1 MSPVLIARNDTSSE
15 TTQNQI
21 KNNTYN
27 YFGYD
32 PNLVAAIIMCI
43 AFFVSFLI
51 GLINVLRHRKQIRGR
66 FLFIFIFCPFAKMIG
81 YALRAASSQ
90 DPTSFNIFISS
101 QFFLFLTPQICAA
114 AGYLTY
120 AGLVFFV
127 DEKFSLIG
135 CKNVALIFLGSD
147 VFSTT
152 VQGAGIGISLTAVNL

>member
-1 MSPVLIARNDTSSE
+1 MSSGN
-15 TTQNQI
+15 TTQDAIQ
-21 KNNTYN
+21 NNTYN
-27 YFGYD
+27 YFGYE
-32 PNLVAAIIMCI
+32 PNLAAAVIMCV
-43 AFFVSFLI
+43 AFFISFLV
-51 GLINVLRHRKQIRGR
+51 GLINVFRHRKEIRGR

-90 DPTSFNIFISS
+90 NLTSFDLFISS

-114 AGYLTY
+114 AGYLTF

-147 VFSTT
+147 VFSTA
-152 VQGAGIGISLTAVNL
+152 VQAGGIISRRPIDMY